1 MGHILIT
8 IPHLLVCMIIGVDM
22 VVKFLVFLILLITEF
37 TVKVGSK
44 VFQRF
49 GNGLLF
55 VNIILQEPQN
65 KTNKQKKMNLVNVI
79 KKQSY

>member
-1 MGHILIT
+1 
-8 IPHLLVCMIIGVDM
+8 MIIGVDM

-65 KTNKQKKMNLVNVI
+65 KTNKQKMNLVNVI
-79 KKQSY
+79 KKQSYWKREKGLFITFNGTS

>member
-1 MGHILIT
+1 
-8 IPHLLVCMIIGVDM
+8 MIIGVDT

-44 VFQRF
+44 VFQCF

-65 KTNKQKKMNLVNVI
+65 KTKKMNLANVI
-79 KKQSY
+79 KK

>member
-1 MGHILIT
+1 M
-8 IPHLLVCMIIGVDM
+8 CMIIGVDM

-44 VFQRF
+44 VFQCF

-65 KTNKQKKMNLVNVI
+65 KTNKKNERGECYKKAVLLEERKRAFHNI
-79 KKQSY
+79 

>member
-1 MGHILIT
+1 
-8 IPHLLVCMIIGVDM
+8 MIIGVDM

-44 VFQRF
+44 VFQCF

-65 KTNKQKKMNLVNVI
+65 KTKKNELGECY
-79 KKQSY
+79 KKVVLLEERKRAFHNI